1 MSEKKIPF
9 VGLHAHSVAGS
20 IFDAI
25 GYPDEH
31 MDFCYENGGEALALT
46 DHGNMNGFSHQ
57 FLHWQKM
64 KAEGKEF
71 KPIFGVEAYFL
82 PSIDEWREDY
92 NRIKEDAKLAKT
104 LAKEG
109 DTSGATVEDEEASKK
124 VIKSVLNR
132 RRHLVLLAQNQTGLN
147 NLFKLISE
155 SYREENFYRYPRVDY
170 KLLDKYSEGV
180 IASSACLG
188 GPYAGN
194 YWANREEGPEAV
206 REAMRETSRQFVKI
220 FGDRWYGELQWNNI
234 AEQHELNQHII
245 EVCKEFDITLIS
257 TADSHYPNNEA
268 WKDRELYK
276 RLGWLGKGTPAWAE
290 DNTELPAGVEE
301 IGYELYPKNGNQMW
315 DAYKYYS
322 KTGGFEY
329 DDQLVMDSITETHN
343 IAFNRVED
351 FTPDT
356 TVKLPD
362 FVVPAGFTDAE
373 ALVNYALEGLRQ
385 RGLHEN
391 EEYTTRLQQELDVIE
406 DRGFSKY
413 FLTMKAIADKANEVQ
428 LTGPGR
434 GSAAGS
440 LAAYVLGITQIDPI
454 KYGLLFERF
463 LRKDATDY
471 PDIDYDV
478 AEPMELKE
486 MLMED
491 WGKNSVIPISN
502 WNTLQLKSL
511 IKDISKFYGVEF
523 GEVNKVTSTMIAEAT
538 PAAKMKHGIK
548 AGVYAPTWEEVM
560 ELSPSLRGYLVKYP
574 HIKTHVEALV
584 GQVRSCSRHA
594 GGVLIADDLNE
605 HMPIISSGG
614 VRQAPWAEGQHV
626 RHLEPLGFIKF
637 DLLGLS
643 TLRMIEGAIRH
654 ILKRHYNNP
663 EPTFQDVKA
672 FYDKHLHP
680 DVIDFEDQ
688 AVYKNIFQRANF
700 AGIFQFTEQRA
711 QEFCAHAK
719 PKSLIDISAI
729 TSIYRPGPLSANV
742 HEQYIQAK
750 SRPHEIDYI
759 NEHVKD
765 VTKETYGFLIFQEQI
780 ALLAHKLGKDISLDE
795 GKILR
800 KVLTKKGTGKEA
812 RVKKALRT
820 KFIDGCVEKGIRH
833 SEAEDMWERFEYFS
847 GYGFNKSHAV
857 SYSAISFQCA
867 WLYNYYPVEWMA
879 SFLDKE
885 PEKRKEKAINI
896 AKSNGFEIVE
906 ADVNTSSFVWE
917 IDPDN
922 DKRLVQP
929 LAGLKGLGDAAI
941 EQIVANRP
949 FNDIEEFLF
958 HDDIVYSKLNKKAL
972 DVLVRSGALNKLM
985 DDRFTGRKH
994 FWSAVAVDRVYSKK
1008 KFLENI
1014 ETYQDE
1020 GGFTN
1025 EEEID
1030 NLTTLTGIFPMHL
1043 VMTPDVRQRLDTYC
1057 VPPISDYDPDLGLV
1071 WFIPREVIKKK
1082 TKHGKPYW
1090 IVSVIDSNS
1099 VLTKFRCWGII
1110 EGKDRIHVNHPYMG
1124 RLDFDPAW
1132 GFSTRSI
1139 RRNLRLLG

>member
-1 MSEKKIPF
+1 MTEKNIPF

-20 IFDAI
+20 IFDDI

-64 KAEGKEF
+64 KSEGKEF

-82 PSIDEWREDY
+82 PSIDEWRDDY

-104 LAKEG
+104 LAKAG

-124 VIKSVLNR
+124 AVKNILNR

-180 IASSACLG
+180 IAASACLG

-206 REAMRETSRQFVKI
+206 MEAMRETSRQFVKI

-234 AEQHELNQHII
+234 PEQHELNQYII
-245 EVCKEFDITLIS
+245 KVCKEFDITLIS

-290 DNTELPAGVEE
+290 DNTELPEGVEE

-322 KTGGFEY
+322 KTGGFKY

-343 IAFNRVED
+343 IAFNRIED
-351 FTPDT
+351 FIPDT

-385 RGLHEN
+385 RALHDN
-391 EEYTTRLQQELDVIE
+391 EEYTDRLQMELDVIE

-413 FLTMKAIADKANEVQ
+413 FLTMKAISDKANQVQ

-440 LAAYVLGITQIDPI
+440 LVAYVLGITQIDPI

-486 MLMED
+486 QLMED
-491 WGKNSVIPISN
+491 WGKNSVVPISN

-511 IKDISKFYGVEF
+511 IKDISKFYGIEF
-523 GEVNKVTSTMIAEAT
+523 SEVNKVTSSMIFEAT

-548 AGVYAPTWEEVM
+548 AGVYTPTWEEVM
-560 ELSPSLRGYLVKYP
+560 ELSPSLRGFLVKYP

-584 GQVRSCSRHA
+584 GQVRSSSRHA

-614 VRQAPWAEGQHV
+614 VRQSPWSEGQNV
-626 RHLEPLGFIKF
+626 RHLEPLGVIKF

-654 ILKRHYNNP
+654 ILKRHHNVA
-663 EPTFQDVKA
+663 EPTFEDVKS
-672 FYDKHLHP
+672 FYDKNLHP
-680 DVIDFEDQ
+680 DVINFDDQ

-711 QEFCAHAK
+711 QEFCANAK
-719 PKSLIDISAI
+719 PKSLVDISAI

-750 SRPHEIDYI
+750 SMPHEIDYI
-759 NEHVKD
+759 NQEVKD
-765 VTKETYGFLIFQEQI
+765 VTQETYGFLIFQEQI
-780 ALLAHKLGKDISLDE
+780 ALLAHRLGKNLTLDE
-795 GKILR
+795 GNLLR

-812 RVKKALRT
+812 RVKNKLKQ
-820 KFIDGCVEKGIRH
+820 KFITGRGEKGIRH
-833 SEAEDMWERFEYFS
+833 GEAEDMWERFEYFS
-847 GYGFNKSHAV
+847 GYGFNKSHAI

-867 WLYNYYPVEWMA
+867 WLYNYYPVELMA

-896 AKSNGFEIVE
+896 AKQNGFEIVE

-917 IDPDN
+917 IDPNN

-949 FNDIEEFLF
+949 FSNVEEFLF
-958 HDDIVYSKLNKKAL
+958 HDDIIYSKLNKKAL
-972 DVLVRSGALNKLM
+972 DVLVRSGAMNNLM

-1014 ETYQDE
+1014 EEYRDE
-1020 GGFTN
+1020 GDFTV

-1030 NLTTLTGIFPMHL
+1030 NKTTLTGIFPMHL
-1043 VMTPDVRQRLDTYC
+1043 VMTDDVRTKLENYF
-1057 VPPISDYDPDLGLV
+1057 VPPISDYDPELGLV
-1071 WFIPREVIKKK
+1071 WFIPREIIRKK
-1082 TKHGKPYW
+1082 TKNGKPYW
-1090 IVSVIDSNS
+1090 IVAVIDSNS
-1099 VLTKFRCWGII
+1099 VLTKFRCWGIV
-1110 EGKDRIHVNHPYMG
+1110 EGKDRIHLNRPYMG
-1124 RLDFDPAW
+1124 KLDFDPAW

-1139 RRNLRLLG
+1139 KRNLRLLG

>member
-1 MSEKKIPF
+1 MNEKKIPF

-57 FLHWQKM
+57 YLHWQKM
-64 KAEGKEF
+64 KSEGKEF

-82 PSIDEWREDY
+82 PSIDEWRDDY

-124 VIKSVLNR
+124 AIKSVLNR
-132 RRHLVLLAQNQTGLN
+132 RRHLILLAQNQTGLN
-147 NLFKLISE
+147 NLFKIVSE
-155 SYREENFYRYPRVDY
+155 SYKEENFYRYPRVDY
-170 KLLDKYSEGV
+170 DMLNRHSEGV
-180 IASSACLG
+180 IAASACLG

-206 REAMRETSRQFVKI
+206 REAMRETSRRFVEI

-234 AEQHELNQHII
+234 AEQHELNQYII

-257 TADSHYPNNEA
+257 TADSHYPNSDA

-276 RLGWLGKGTPAWAE
+276 RLGWLGKGSPAWAD

-343 IAFNRVED
+343 IAFNRIED
-351 FTPDT
+351 FTPNT
-356 TVKLPD
+356 AVKLPD
-362 FVVPAGFTDAE
+362 FVVPAGFTDSE
-373 ALVNYALEGLRQ
+373 ALVHYALEGLR
-385 RGLHEN
+385 GLMRHEDDM
-391 EEYTTRLQQELDVIE
+391 YTTRLQQELDVIE

-413 FLTMKAIADKANEVQ
+413 FLTMKAIADKANATQ

-440 LAAYVLGITQIDPI
+440 LVAYALGITQIDPI

-560 ELSPSLRGYLVKYP
+560 ELSPSLRGYLIKYP

-594 GGVLIADDLNE
+594 GGVLIADNLNE

-614 VRQAPWAEGQHV
+614 VRQAPWAEGQNV

-654 ILKRHYNNP
+654 ILKRHHSNP
-663 EPTFQDVKA
+663 DPTFEDVKE
-672 FYDKHLHP
+672 FYNTHLHP
-680 DVIDFEDQ
+680 DAIDFKDPS
-688 AVYKNIFQRANF
+688 VYRNVFQKGNF

-711 QEFCAHAK
+711 QEFCANAK
-719 PKSLIDISAI
+719 PKSLVDIAAI

-750 SRPHEIDYI
+750 TNPGDIDYI
-759 NEHVKD
+759 NEHVKY

-780 ALLAHKLGKDISLDE
+780 ALLAHKLGKGISLDE
-795 GKILR
+795 GNILR

-812 RVKKALRT
+812 RVKKVLRT

-847 GYGFNKSHAV
+847 GYGFNKSHAI

-867 WLYNYYPVEWMA
+867 WLYHYYPVEWMA

-885 PEKRKEKAINI
+885 PEKRKERAINI
-896 AKSNGFEIVE
+896 AKANGFEIVE
-906 ADVNTSSFVWE
+906 ADINTSSFVWE
-917 IDPDN
+917 IDPN
-922 DKRLVQP
+922 DDKKLVQP

-972 DVLVRSGALNKLM
+972 DVLVRSGALNNLM
-985 DDRFTGRKH
+985 DERFTGRKH

-1020 GGFTN
+1020 GDFTN

-1043 VMTPDVRQRLDTYC
+1043 VMTNDVRDKLENYC
-1057 VPPISDYDPDLGLV
+1057 VPPISDYDPELGLV
-1071 WFIPREVIKKK
+1071 WFIPREIIKKK
-1082 TKHGKPYW
+1082 TKNGKLYW
-1090 IVSVIDSNS
+1090 IVAVIDSNS
-1099 VLTKFRCWGII
+1099 MLTKFRCWGVVD
-1110 EGKDRIHVNHPYMG
+1110 GKDRIHLNRPYMG

>member
-1 MSEKKIPF
+1 
-9 VGLHAHSVAGS
+9 
-20 IFDAI
+20 
-25 GYPDEH
+25 
-31 MDFCYENGGEALALT
+31 
-46 DHGNMNGFSHQ
+46 MNGFSHQ

-92 NRIKEDAKLAKT
+92 ERIKEDKKLART

-109 DTSGATVEDEEASKK
+109 DTSGATVEDEDASKK
-124 VIKSVLNR
+124 AIKSVINR

-155 SYREENFYRYPRVDY
+155 SYKEENFYRYPRVDY

-180 IASSACLG
+180 IAASACLG

-206 REAMRETSRQFVKI
+206 MEAMRETSRQFVKI

-234 AEQHELNQHII
+234 PEQHELNQYII
-245 EVCKEFDITLIS
+245 KVCKEFDITLIS
-257 TADSHYPNNEA
+257 TADSHYPDNEA

-290 DNTELPAGVEE
+290 DNTELPEGVEE

-322 KTGGFEY
+322 KSGGFEY
-329 DDQLVMDSITETHN
+329 DDELVMNSITETHN
-343 IAFNRVED
+343 IAFNRIEN

-385 RGLHEN
+385 RGLHDN
-391 EEYTTRLQQELDVIE
+391 EEYTDRLQMELDVIE

-413 FLTMKAIADKANEVQ
+413 FLTMKAISDKANEVQ

-440 LAAYVLGITQIDPI
+440 LVAYVLGITQIDPI

-486 MLMED
+486 QLMED
-491 WGKNSVIPISN
+491 WGKNSVVPISN

-511 IKDISKFYGVEF
+511 IKDISKFYGIEF
-523 GEVNKVTSTMIAEAT
+523 TEVNKVTSSMIFEAT
-538 PAAKMKHGIK
+538 PAAKAKHGIK
-548 AGVYAPTWEEVM
+548 AGVYTPTWEEVM
-560 ELSPSLRGYLVKYP
+560 ELSPSLRGFLIKHP

-614 VRQAPWAEGQHV
+614 VRQSPWSEGQNV

-654 ILKRHYNNP
+654 ILKRHHNIT
-663 EPTFQDVKA
+663 EPTFEDVKK
-672 FYDKHLHP
+672 FYDENLHP
-680 DVIDFEDQ
+680 DVMDFEDQ

-711 QEFCAHAK
+711 QEFCANAK
-719 PKSLIDISAI
+719 PKSLVDISAI

-750 SRPHEIDYI
+750 AMPHEIDYL
-759 NEHVKD
+759 NQHVED
-765 VTKETYGFLIFQEQI
+765 ITKETYGFLIFQEQI
-780 ALLAHKLGKDISLDE
+780 ALLAHRLGKDISLDE
-795 GKILR
+795 GNILR
-800 KVLTKKGTGKEA
+800 KVLTKKGTGKGA
-812 RVKKALRT
+812 SVKNKLKQ
-820 KFIDGCVEKGIRH
+820 KFINGCVEKGIRH

-847 GYGFNKSHAV
+847 GYGFNKSHAI

-906 ADVNTSSFVWE
+906 ADINTSSFVWE
-917 IDPDN
+917 IDPNN

-949 FNDIEEFLF
+949 FNNVEEFLF

-972 DVLVRSGALNKLM
+972 DVLCRSGALNNLM
-985 DDRFTGRKH
+985 DERFSGRKH

-1014 ETYQDE
+1014 ETYRDE
-1020 GGFTN
+1020 GDFSV

-1043 VMTPDVRQRLDTYC
+1043 VMTDAVRERLEANF
-1057 VPPISDYDPDLGLV
+1057 VPPVSDYDPDLGLV
-1071 WFIPREVIKKK
+1071 WFIPREIIRKK
-1082 TKHGKPYW
+1082 TKNGKPYW
-1090 IVSVIDSNS
+1090 IVAVIDSNS
-1099 VLTKFRCWGII
+1099 VLTKFRCWGIV
-1110 EGKDRIHVNHPYMG
+1110 EGKDRIHLNRPYMG